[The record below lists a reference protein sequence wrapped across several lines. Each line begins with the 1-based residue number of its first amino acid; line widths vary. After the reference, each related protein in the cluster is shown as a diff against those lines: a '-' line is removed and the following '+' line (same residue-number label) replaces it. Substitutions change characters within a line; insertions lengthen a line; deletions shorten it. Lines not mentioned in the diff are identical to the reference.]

1 MPKYKWDSTNRRY
14 LDSKGHPVPDRLVR
28 KWIDE
33 AVDETKDELEAIS
46 EQLNSDEIEVND
58 WKSRMSSKLRTLHI
72 GASLI
77 AIGGAAQ
84 LTQHTLSKLSARV
97 SEQEQYLLKFTVSI
111 EVGVQQKD
119 ASLVSR
125 AAMYADAG
133 VATYEN
139 IRRGDVKD
147 AGFEEERSIL
157 DEGAHHCIECP
168 DEAGKGWQP
177 LASLIPIGGR
187 ECMSRCRCSMEYRKR
202 PAGSD
207 PTDE

>member
-1 MPKYKWDSTNRRY
+1 
-14 LDSKGHPVPDRLVR
+14 
-28 KWIDE
+28 
-33 AVDETKDELEAIS
+33 
-46 EQLNSDEIEVND
+46 
-58 WKSRMSSKLRTLHI
+58 MSGKLRALHI

-84 LTQHTLSKLSARV
+84 LTERTLSRLSARV
-97 SEQEQYLLKFTVSI
+97 NEQEQYLLKFVVSI
-111 EVGVQQKD
+111 EAGVQKKD

-139 IRRGDVKD
+139 TRRGDVKD

-157 DEGAHHCIECP
+157 DEGAHHCGECP
-168 DEAGKGWQP
+168 DEAAKGWQP
-177 LASLIPIGGR
+177 LGSLIPIGGR

-207 PTDE
+207 SSDDQ